1 MLFMECCFR
10 IVLDGIVDS
19 LFILLHFCTHCL
31 PVLSNTNKN
40 FRTGIYEMLTVSLP
54 NVVSTK
60 IFLTV
65 WPPFLNFGYTT
76 LNLALPSHVVA

>member
-1 MLFMECCFR
+1 MLFMEFCFR
-10 IVLDGIVDS
+10 IVLDGIVYS
-19 LFILLHFCTHCL
+19 LFIFSYYIFV
-31 PVLSNTNKN
+31 PIAFLSNTNVL
-40 FRTGIYEMLTVSLP
+40 TGIYEILTVSLP

-65 WPPFLNFGYTT
+65 WPPFLNFGNTT